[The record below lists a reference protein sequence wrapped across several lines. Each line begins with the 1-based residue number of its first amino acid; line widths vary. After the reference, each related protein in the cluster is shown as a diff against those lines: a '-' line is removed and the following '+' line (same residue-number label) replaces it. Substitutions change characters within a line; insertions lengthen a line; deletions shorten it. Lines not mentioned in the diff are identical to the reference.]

1 MDARSILGNS
11 AIMVTE
17 ERSAKTTRN
26 PTDSELEEFVEL
38 ADRIKSLKN
47 RIDHVRNRLAHGVRV
62 TESERS
68 ALLNDRIELERLLVK
83 AEGFMA
89 RFG

>member
-1 MDARSILGNS
+1 
-11 AIMVTE
+11 MVTE
-17 ERSAKTTRN
+17 ERSAKTTRT

-47 RIDHVRNRLAHGVRV
+47 RIDHVRNRLAHGVTV
-62 TESERS
+62 TESERAQS
-68 ALLNDRIELERLLVK
+68 LNDRIELERLLVE